1 MSNKLTQIDSVAGVS
16 IYSVSGEPID
26 ASQKSWVF
34 KAGAM
39 VNADGSPN
47 CYGPNNS
54 GIDYTANGGT
64 PGGNWWGGPTD
75 SKGMPV
81 IQKIYE
87 PSPGMYVGG
96 TALINPTF
104 PESSQYRYVNS
115 EEIPFFVM
123 PGTHY
128 TGAKTGDCGLVLNA
142 ATGDNC
148 FAVFGDVGPKDK
160 IGEISI
166 RLATALN
173 VNPDPKKGGTSSK
186 TIVYLLFPGSIGKWV
201 PPNVWWDTA
210 NTMTQAWGGLARLK
224 EIAKSL

>member
-16 IYSVSGEPID
+16 IYSVSGETID
-26 ASQKSWVF
+26 ASQKSWIF

-54 GIDYTANGGT
+54 GIDHTANGGT
-64 PGGNWWGGPTD
+64 PGKNWWGGPTD
-75 SKGMPV
+75 SKGMPI

-87 PSPGMYVGG
+87 PKPGMYVSG
-96 TALINPTF
+96 TSLINSTF

-128 TGAKTGDCGLVLNA
+128 TGAKPGDCGLVYNM

-148 FAVFGDVGPKDK
+148 YGIFADVGPKDK

-166 RLATALN
+166 RMAQALTIN
-173 VNPDPKKGGTSSK
+173 ANPKTGGTSAK
-186 TIVYLLFPGSIGKWV
+186 TIVYLLFPGSIGSWK

-210 NTMTQAWGGLARLK
+210 NTMTQAWGGLARLQ
-224 EIAKSL
+224 EIVKAL